1 MIQVLN
7 SAAKVMSE
15 LQEELVFDI
24 REEGERSAQN
34 VYGVQCDSFDA
45 CAKNELT

>member
-24 REEGERSAQN
+24 KAEVETSTQN
-34 VYGVQCDSFDA
+34 VYGMQSDSFGA
-45 CAKNELT
+45 YAKTRLD